1 MAEQLLFLKKITCK
15 EMGLKTRQ
23 QEEVAEVNKPKAVS
37 VLRVWGIVNKRT
49 SGVSTI
55 NAQPYTTYGG
65 EFAAINLL
73 DGNEAR
79 SQNLILPAIA
89 ETVIN
94 KMFEGASKDGGGSAQ
109 IALEIT
115 VTYNPPKTENSNFT
129 KFQYGVRPL
138 MEFKGEDAMSA
149 MAKALPA
156 PTLVGKLKK

>member
-23 QEEVAEVNKPKAVS
+23 LEQSAEEAKPKALS
-37 VLRVWGIVNKRT
+37 VLRIWGIVNKRT
-49 SGVSTI
+49 PGISTI
-55 NAQPYTTYGG
+55 NQTPYTVYGG

-79 SQNLILPAIA
+79 SQSCILPAIA

-94 KMFEGASKDGGGSAQ
+94 KMYEGASKDGGGSAQ
-109 IALEIT
+109 IALEVT

-129 KFQYGVRPL
+129 KFQYGVKPL
-138 MEFKGEDAMSA
+138 MDFKGEDAMSA

-156 PTLVGKLKK
+156 PVVNKVAKK